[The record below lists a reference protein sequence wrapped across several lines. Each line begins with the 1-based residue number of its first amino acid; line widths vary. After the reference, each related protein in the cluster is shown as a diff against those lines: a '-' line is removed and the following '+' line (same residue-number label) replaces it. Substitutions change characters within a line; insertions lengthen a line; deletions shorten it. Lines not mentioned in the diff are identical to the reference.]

1 MSIQLVE
8 HPLIRHYLGRARDLR
23 TSCTEF
29 ADLIERIAS
38 LMVPTVTA
46 NLETEAYEVE
56 TPLEQMRAYRLARPL
71 MLVPILRAGLGMVDG
86 FSRLLPTAAVAHLG
100 LYRNEETL
108 EPVVY
113 YKKLPASLA
122 RHELIVLDPMLATG
136 GTACA
141 AISYLKERQAA
152 RLRFVC
158 VLAAPEGVE
167 QLSRCHPDVPI
178 IGAAMDRE
186 LNSQGYILPGLGDA
200 GDRIFGTMFSS
211 DEG

>member
-86 FSRLLPTAAVAHLG
+86 FSRLLPTAACRSSG
-100 LYRNEETL
+100 
-108 EPVVY
+108 
-113 YKKLPASLA
+113 
-122 RHELIVLDPMLATG
+122 
-136 GTACA
+136 
-141 AISYLKERQAA
+141 
-152 RLRFVC
+152 FV
-158 VLAAPEGVE
+158 P
-167 QLSRCHPDVPI
+167 Q
-178 IGAAMDRE
+178 
-186 LNSQGYILPGLGDA
+186 
-200 GDRIFGTMFSS
+200 
-211 DEG
+211 